1 MHCSYVGGGVD
12 LPVGV
17 TLAVGEV
24 GGVLGVGEVVSS
36 MEGVEAPLE
45 SPSLVSN
52 LSFVE
57 VDVLPATSISTIIL

>member
-17 TLAVGEV
+17 TLAGGEV
-24 GGVLGVGEVVSS
+24 GGVLLVGEVVSS

-45 SPSLVSN
+45 SPSLVSS